1 MLSNKEATSDNKTKK
16 KTKKKDLE
24 ITFYENLLKERP
36 NFVQALASLG
46 DAYTRKGFYREGL
59 EVDKALAKLKP
70 EDPTVHYNFACSL
83 SLVGELEQAVK
94 ELKKA
99 VLFGY
104 DDFSY
109 ILEDPDLENVRK
121 LPQFKDFFSKIK
133 RLKV

>member
-1 MLSNKEATSDNKTKK
+1 MKK

-24 ITFYENLLKERP
+24 IIFYENLLKERP
-36 NFVQALASLG
+36 NFFQALVSLG
-46 DAYTRKGFYREGL
+46 DAYTRKGFYQEGL
-59 EVDKALAKLKP
+59 EVDKALTKLKP

-83 SLVGELEQAVK
+83 SLVNDVEQAYK

-104 DDFSY
+104 DDFTY

-121 LPQFKDFFSKIK
+121 QPQFKDFLAKIK
-133 RLKV
+133 RLKS